1 MKKLLLIIF
10 IFATSSAISCS
21 NPKEETS
28 QEEPLDN
35 SITEQLNEDVVTP
48 IEETGNYINSEVET
62 TEEAMPAKKQPVQSK
77 SNRLS
82 PEAFGESVYKA
93 LKENNYDKI
102 KPFLPTT
109 NDIEY
114 LRDFEIKNDPAMK
127 DSKKASLLAK
137 LKKFQKNKIENSK
150 ESFDKIYE
158 KIEEK
163 GIVWKD
169 AKFERAAFKRGKK
182 KDLEQGDVYIFLNYL
197 GAEYII
203 EMTNCIKVERG
214 WLIGD
219 KMTIK

>member
-10 IFATSSAISCS
+10 ILATSSAISCS
-21 NPKEETS
+21 NPKETTS
-28 QEEPLDN
+28 EEEPVNN
-35 SITEQLNEDVVTP
+35 SISEQIIEEIITP
-48 IEETGNYINSEVET
+48 IETTDNKVNSEKTVT
-62 TEEAMPAKKQPVQSK
+62 KIVKPNLTKATQSK
-77 SNRLS
+77 SALLS
-82 PEAFGESVYKA
+82 PEAFGESVYEA
-93 LKENNYDKI
+93 LKANDYNKI

-109 NDIEY
+109 KDIEY

-150 ESFDKIYE
+150 ESFDKVYE
-158 KIEEK
+158 KVEEK

-169 AKFERAAFKRGKK
+169 AKFARAAFKRDKK
-182 KDLEQGDVYIFLNYL
+182 KELEQGDVYIFLNYL

-203 EMTNCIKVERG
+203 EMTDCIKVDRG